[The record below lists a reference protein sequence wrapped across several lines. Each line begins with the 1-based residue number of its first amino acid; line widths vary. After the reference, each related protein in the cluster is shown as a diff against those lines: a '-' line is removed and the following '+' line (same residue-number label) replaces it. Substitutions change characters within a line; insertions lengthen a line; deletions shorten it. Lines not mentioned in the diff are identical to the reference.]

1 MLSHSL
7 ALVLLVCSVDCL
19 SYSYSPVTI
28 FRGLLFTNSLTS
40 DLSLNSS
47 STASEVYFDGSDLL
61 SVTGRHTDVGVGT
74 LVQTNTLSPVGDE
87 SSSNEESAKDNDGKE
102 DDEEDDTEKEDDSV
116 DGLDDSYLSLDT
128 DEGSKVDKI
137 GTMTL
142 KKNSGS
148 STTVKGPA
156 NFLSSVA
163 PHAHAQVAKKSLD
176 NDIIPD
182 DLIDQSY
189 ADIKNYINKGKEDI
203 VKAGW
208 KLVHE
213 NNMYTLF
220 KRRSGDSS
228 DGPVEY
234 MMRGEVKDI
243 SPRVFLHSQVNKLLR
258 KRWDKTMKEMVADD
272 EKDDARSLDN
282 YIMEGNEKSED
293 KIYYRTK
300 WPWPLKD
307 RDYTLARKCHFV
319 PDDNAIVFVSKAF
332 SNTKF
337 PQHDGVIRVNNY
349 WCHSAYFSNKEER
362 ADSTSD
368 RNTNHAKFKGLKT
381 SIKESTLHSKMHPVK
396 DVTLMDS
403 IPMDKTTNAEKEGEG
418 MMNDVTNAHSSQ
430 AHKQGN
436 KILDA
441 MKSHMPG
448 LPALTNNLNGKLMAM
463 ANNAKNKL
471 DGAKSPLESPG
482 TSFITIF
489 CDDAKVPLPP
499 RIIDMIAHQAEK
511 QVPES
516 MQDLY
521 EAAKV
526 QQSEN

>member
-1 MLSHSL
+1 MTLLHTLSL
-7 ALVLLVCSVDCL
+7 LLVCCSGYL
-19 SYSYSPVTI
+19 SYSFSPVTI
-28 FRGLLFTNSLTS
+28 FRGLLFTNNLTS
-40 DLSLNSS
+40 DLSLNTSS
-47 STASEVYFDGSDLL
+47 SASEVYFDGSDLL
-61 SVTGRHTDVGVGT
+61 SVASRQTDIGVT
-74 LVQTNTLSPVGDE
+74 NLVHANSVSVQVSEKGKDNKED
-87 SSSNEESAKDNDGKE
+87 NEEQQGEGSI
-102 DDEEDDTEKEDDSV
+102 EEKYDSM
-116 DGLDDSYLSLDT
+116 DGLDDSYMSLDS
-128 DEGSKVDKI
+128 DGDSKVDETSTI
-137 GTMTL
+137 TL
-142 KKNSGS
+142 KKNTGTTTGTVRGS
-148 STTVKGPA
+148 A
-156 NFLSSVA
+156 NFLSSMT
-163 PHAHAQVAKKSLD
+163 PHIQASKMNAD

-182 DLIDQSY
+182 AVIEKSY
-189 ADIKNYINKGKEDI
+189 ADVKNYINKGKEDI

-213 NNMYTLF
+213 NDMYTLF
-220 KRRSGDSS
+220 KRRSGGSL

-258 KRWDKTMKEMVADD
+258 KTWDKTMKEMVSDD
-272 EKDDARSLDN
+272 EKDCSRSLDD
-282 YIMEGNEKSED
+282 YILEGNGKCED

-337 PQHDGVIRVNNY
+337 PEHDGVIRVNNY
-349 WCHSAYFSNKEER
+349 WCHSAYFSNKKGE
-362 ADSTSD
+362 ADSTS
-368 RNTNHAKFKGLKT
+368 NNNNNNNNAKFKGLKT
-381 SIKESTLHSKMHPVK
+381 SIKESTLHGKMHPVK
-396 DVTLMDS
+396 DVTLIDS
-403 IPMDKTTNAEKEGEG
+403 IPMDKSNREEGDCC
-418 MMNDVTNAHSSQ
+418 MNHVTDVHSSSH

-436 KILDA
+436 KIFDT

-463 ANNAKNKL
+463 ANSAKNKL
-471 DGAKSPLESPG
+471 DGARSPLESPG